1 MKRKSNWQ
9 WRLLSPGSKAFVIT
23 SYAIILFITLM
34 VLLPLLYVLQVTF
47 SSDTAYTFR
56 VWPKNFTLMHYK
68 TVFETG
74 LIIRPLINSL
84 YVTSVSVVISMVLTI
99 MMAYPL
105 SRTDLVG
112 RSKLNFIVMLPMM
125 ISLGFLPGY
134 MLIQDLGLMN
144 SYWALILPGAIVT
157 NNIIIM
163 RNFFSTIPQSLI
175 ESAQLDGASELRI
188 LFGIV
193 VPLSK
198 PSIASISLF
207 YMVSNWNEYFNVIL
221 YIRERSRQTL
231 QVILRQIVMENEN
244 MEGITGGIYATNI
257 QYTVVVIAM
266 IPILLVYPFVQ
277 RHFTKG
283 IMMGSVKG

>member
-1 MKRKSNWQ
+1 
-9 WRLLSPGSKAFVIT
+9 
-23 SYAIILFITLM
+23 
-34 VLLPLLYVLQVTF
+34 
-47 SSDTAYTFR
+47 
-56 VWPKNFTLMHYK
+56 MHYE

-74 LIIRPLINSL
+74 LIARPLLNSL
-84 YVTSVSVVISMVLTI
+84 FVTSVSVVISMLLTV

-157 NNIIIM
+157 NNVIIM
-163 RNFFSTIPQSLI
+163 RNFFGTIPKSLI
-175 ESAQLDGASELRI
+175 ESAQLDGASETRI

-198 PSIASISLF
+198 PSIATISMF
-207 YMVSNWNEYFNVIL
+207 YLVSNWNEYFNVIL

-231 QVILRQIVMENEN
+231 QVVLRQIVMENEN
-244 MEGITGGIYATNI
+244 MEGLTGGIYATNI

-277 RHFTKG
+277 RYFTKG